1 MGAPRS
7 GSFLFGSLRGYRR
20 GWLRADL
27 VAGLAVWAVL
37 VPESLAYAVLAGV
50 PPVVG
55 LWAAPAALVLYA
67 ALGSSR
73 HLVVGPMSATAA
85 LSGVVV
91 GGLAGDPGR
100 AAALTAGLALV
111 TGLITIGSGLLRLG
125 FLAGFVSQ
133 PVLKGFIIGLALTI
147 VAGQLPKLFGLER
160 VEGAFFEKLW
170 GAVHRGW
177 GRPTGERWP
186 SARVRWCFCCSCGA
200 SPPWCRPRWSWCWP
214 GCWPRCCWTCPSG
227 GWPSSGRSRAGC
239 RPSGCPSSGSQI
251 TPPLSPMRWASPSSG
266 SPKASPRRRH
276 TRPKAG
282 YDIDPDRELLG
293 VGVANVGA
301 GLCAGM
307 VVSGSLSKTAVNGSA
322 GARSQASGLVVAALT
337 VVTLLLLTG
346 LFEQLPEATLGAIVI
361 VAVAELIDFPA
372 LRRLYRIWT
381 SRLGA
386 IYGVAARVDFLA
398 ALAALFG
405 VLVFDTMTGLFIGIA
420 VSVLL
425 LVYRASR
432 PNVAVLGRT
441 VGPDPA
447 WVDLARHP
455 GAETVPDVQ
464 VVRVEAS
471 LFFAN
476 ADHVRTR
483 IRRIA
488 ESADPRAVVL
498 DAETTPSIDVTGAQ
512 MLADLA
518 DNLRGRGTRLLVA
531 RDVGQVRD
539 VLRRVEV
546 PEIVVGVYP
555 TVDAAVEAAL
565 DSLGEIE
572 AAPPHPPPMGDS
584 GIPHP
589 PATPDTDADDTVA
602 DGRDAK

>member
-1 MGAPRS
+1 M
-7 GSFLFGSLRGYRR
+7 
-20 GWLRADL
+20 
-27 VAGLAVWAVL
+27 
-37 VPESLAYAVLAGV
+37 PESLAYAVLAGV

-111 TGLITIGSGLLRLG
+111 TGLITIGAGLLRLG

-147 VAGQLPKLFGLER
+147 VAGQLPKLFGVER

-170 GAVHRGW
+170 GLSTELRETNGWAVAIGAGSLVLLLLLR
-177 GRPTGERWP
+177 RFVPLVP
-186 SARVRWCFCCSCGA
+186 SAMVVVLAGVLA
-200 SPPWCRPRWSWCWP
+200 SVLLDLPDRGVAVVGSIASGLPPFGLPELRLADYAAVV
-214 GCWPRCCWTCPSG
+214 GDAVGIALVGFAEGLAAAQTY
-227 GWPSSGRSRAGC
+227 A
-239 RPSGCPSSGSQI
+239 
-251 TPPLSPMRWASPSSG
+251 A
-266 SPKASPRRRH
+266 
-276 TRPKAG
+276 KAG

-293 VGVANVGA
+293 VGAANVGA

-307 VVSGSLSKTAVNGSA
+307 VVSGSLSKTAVNGGA
-322 GARSQASGLVVAALT
+322 GARSQASGLIVAALT
-337 VVTLLLLTG
+337 TVTLLLLTG
-346 LFEQLPEATLGAIVI
+346 LFERLPEATLGAIVI

-405 VLVFDTMTGLFIGIA
+405 VLLFDTMAGLFIGIA

-455 GAETVPDVQ
+455 GAEQAPGVQ
-464 VVRVEAS
+464 VVRVEAG

-476 ADHVRTR
+476 ADFVRAR
-483 IRRIA
+483 IRKSA
-488 ESADPRAVVL
+488 ESARSPRRR
-498 DAETTPSIDVTGAQ
+498 PRRR
-512 MLADLA
+512 DLPV
-518 DNLRGRGTRLLVA
+518 D
-531 RDVGQVRD
+531 
-539 VLRRVEV
+539 RR
-546 PEIVVGVYP
+546 
-555 TVDAAVEAAL
+555 
-565 DSLGEIE
+565 
-572 AAPPHPPPMGDS
+572 
-584 GIPHP
+584 
-589 PATPDTDADDTVA
+589 
-602 DGRDAK
+602 DGRADARRSRE

>member
-1 MGAPRS
+1 MAAPRF

-111 TGLITIGSGLLRLG
+111 TGIITIGAGLLRLG

-147 VAGQLPKLFGLER
+147 VAGQLPKLFGVER

-170 GAVHRGW
+170 GLSTELGETNGWAVAIGAGSLVLLLLLR
-177 GRPTGERWP
+177 RFVPLVP
-186 SARVRWCFCCSCGA
+186 SAMVVVLAGVLA
-200 SPPWCRPRWSWCWP
+200 SVLLDLPDRGVAVVGSIASGLPPFGLPELRLADYAAVV
-214 GCWPRCCWTCPSG
+214 GDAVGIALVGFAEGLAAAQTY
-227 GWPSSGRSRAGC
+227 A
-239 RPSGCPSSGSQI
+239 
-251 TPPLSPMRWASPSSG
+251 A
-266 SPKASPRRRH
+266 
-276 TRPKAG
+276 KAG
-282 YDIDPDRELLG
+282 YDIDPDRELLA
-293 VGVANVGA
+293 VGAANVGA
-301 GLCAGM
+301 SLCAGM
-307 VVSGSLSKTAVNGSA
+307 VVSGSLSKTAVNGGA
-322 GARSQASGLVVAALT
+322 GARSQASGLIVAALT
-337 VVTLLLLTG
+337 TVTLLLLTG
-346 LFEQLPEATLGAIVI
+346 LFERLPEATLGAIVI

-405 VLVFDTMTGLFIGIA
+405 VLLFDTMAGLFIGIA

-432 PNVAVLGRT
+432 PNIAVLGRT

-455 GAETVPDVQ
+455 GAEQVPGVE
-464 VVRVEAS
+464 VVRVEAG

-476 ADHVRTR
+476 ADFVRAR
-483 IRRIA
+483 IRKSA

-498 DAETTPSIDVTGAQ
+498 DAETSPSIDVTAAQ

-518 DNLRGRGTRLLVA
+518 NNLRSRGTRLLVA

-565 DSLGEIE
+565 GSLGEIE
-572 AAPPHPPPMGDS
+572 AAGPHARPMGDS
-584 GIPHP
+584 GIPHAP
-589 PATPDTDADDTVA
+589 TAPDTDGDDTVA
-602 DGRDAK
+602 DGRDAE